1 VSRTDLRTES
11 AFFMQCTTVVG
22 GMTSVSYGRAT
33 PVERLLLLVLGKPLY
48 PCNPMAWHYYDTNGE
63 KIGPIRG
70 SELKALAQQ
79 GAITPETRVEDGEGR
94 SALARNVTGLTFP
107 ILPVSPPP
115 PQQWYCTNCGNP
127 VSEQAPACM
136 SCGAKPV
143 GYRKYCRKCGG
154 GLKPEQVVCTKCGAK
169 IEGTVQRF
177 ANAIKDS
184 TSQFFGSLNNAG
196 GATPEIETS
205 DFESATSQYNNG
217 SSGKINKVI
226 IVKNT
231 VQGVDTMLASLFPF
245 WENPHA
251 DRFEKKVSNTL
262 SEYNRQG
269 WNVVSMTYGFIPRT
283 KLPILQSLLVTFCWF
298 LLISCTLGIY
308 LPVYM
313 WLVYFSR
320 SKGQYTIV
328 LEKTIGSEN
337 TNGNL

>member
-1 VSRTDLRTES
+1 
-11 AFFMQCTTVVG
+11 
-22 GMTSVSYGRAT
+22 
-33 PVERLLLLVLGKPLY
+33 
-48 PCNPMAWHYYDTNGE
+48 MAWHYYNEGGE

-107 ILPVSPPP
+107 ILPVSSPP

-143 GYRKYCRKCGG
+143 GHRKYCRKCGG

-177 ANAIKDS
+177 ASAIKDS
-184 TSQFFGSLNNAG
+184 TLQFFGSLDNAG
-196 GATPEIETS
+196 GTTSEIETS
-205 DFESATSQYNNG
+205 NFESETSQYNNG

-231 VQGVDTMLASLFPF
+231 VRGADTVLSLLFPF
-245 WENPHA
+245 EENPHA
-251 DRFEKKVSNTL
+251 DRFAKQVSNTL

-283 KLPILQSLLVTFCWF
+283 KLPILQWLLFTLCWLVLSF
-298 LLISCTLGIY
+298 CTLGIY
-308 LPVYM
+308 LAVYS
-313 WLVYFSR
+313 WLRIFTWN
-320 SKGQYTIV
+320 KGQYTIV
-328 LEKTIGSEN
+328 FEKTIGSEN